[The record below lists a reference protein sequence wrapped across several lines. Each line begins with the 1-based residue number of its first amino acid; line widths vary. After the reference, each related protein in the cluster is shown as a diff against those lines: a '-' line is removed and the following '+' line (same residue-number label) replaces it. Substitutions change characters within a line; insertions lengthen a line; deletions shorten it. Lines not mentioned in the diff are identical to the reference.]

1 MANSDWSTLPLILS
15 AFNYFRQI
23 SPSFDLHPNISDRFP
38 SQFIFVGDKINT
50 SQSTG
55 RVELCQ
61 IFHPNNW
68 CTDICKTPI
77 PTFKPLAILTFSALV
92 LRPSVDFLLL
102 PSSDHKT
109 LPPITNYWKIWPW
122 PSLSHPAHSTNSNE
136 SQPMQWWINSECRFG
151 PSLHN
156 LKTRQKQWLLPNTVT
171 RGDFCLV

>member
-15 AFNYFRQI
+15 AFNHFIQI

-102 PSSDHKT
+102 PSSDYKI
-109 LPPITNYWKIWPW
+109 LPPITK
-122 PSLSHPAHSTNSNE
+122 PSLRLQITG
-136 SQPMQWWINSECRFG
+136 RFDLG
-151 PSLHN
+151 PPFPILHTAQTAMN
-156 LKTRQKQWLLPNTVT
+156 PNQCN
-171 RGDFCLV
+171 DE